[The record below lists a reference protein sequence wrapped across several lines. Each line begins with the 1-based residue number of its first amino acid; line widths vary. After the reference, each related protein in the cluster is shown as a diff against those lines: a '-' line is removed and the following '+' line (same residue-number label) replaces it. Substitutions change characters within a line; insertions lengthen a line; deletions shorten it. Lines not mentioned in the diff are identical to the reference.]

1 MIDKKT
7 GTLYDLNADALVRI
21 NFLENGDHISLIV
34 TGKIAARLPTQVF
47 LLPSATDDCPR
58 PRPFLIVLSSKIDWD
73 MVAEMDDQ
81 LIIEA
86 TRAATSTTDNRND
99 FRVSVDLQTEIVSP
113 SLSEPCTVR
122 IENISAGGIFF
133 TTHDDFERGMFFS
146 FSLPLPNI
154 RNLLV
159 ARIVN
164 RVPGADD
171 GTMGY
176 GCQFIALPG
185 DVESELRKYIFQIQ
199 QNRRKHQNLD

>member
-34 TGKIAARLPTQVF
+34 TGKTAARLPTQVF
-47 LLPSATDDCPR
+47 LLPGATEDCPR
-58 PRPFLIVLSSKIDWD
+58 PRPFLIILSPKIDWD

-99 FRVSVDLQTEIVSP
+99 FRVSVDLRTEIVSP
-113 SLSEPCTVR
+113 SLSDPCKIR

-133 TTHDDFERGMFFS
+133 TSRDAFERGMFFS

-154 RNLLV
+154 HNLLV

-164 RVPGADD
+164 RVPGSDG

-176 GCQFIALPG
+176 GCQFIALPS
-185 DVESELRKYIFQIQ
+185 DVESELRKYIFQLQ
-199 QNRRKHQNLD
+199 QNRRKQQNLD